1 MKKHCSTKKHE
12 KTKNIEEVSAE
23 KKKQGLRI
31 GATWIAL
38 SMENSISGGTGVEGQ
53 D

>member
-12 KTKNIEEVSAE
+12 QTKTVEER
-23 KKKQGLRI
+23 GLRI

-38 SMENSISGGTGVEGQ
+38 SMENSISGGRGAERTET
-53 D
+53 